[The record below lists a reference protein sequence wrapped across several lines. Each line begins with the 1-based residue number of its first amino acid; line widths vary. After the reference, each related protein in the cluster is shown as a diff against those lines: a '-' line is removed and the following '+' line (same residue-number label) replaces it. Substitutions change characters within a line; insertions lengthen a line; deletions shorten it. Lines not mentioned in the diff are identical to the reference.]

1 MADSDSNSFVTAEEL
16 QDHLGV
22 SYLKAKN
29 YVADYD
35 KDSDGVL
42 SEEGK
47 KLRKLTG
54 YVVKLCQIT

>member
-1 MADSDSNSFVTAEEL
+1 MADFDTNGLVTAEEL

-35 KDSDGVL
+35 KDGDGVL
-42 SEEGK
+42 SAEGK
-47 KLRKLTG
+47 ESRKLTS
-54 YVVKLCQIT
+54 YVVKMCQTT